1 MGSHGDAWNIRCPPD
16 GVGRREPLGAVP
28 GVPVR
33 RSRMT
38 HVGTLSAEALE
49 AALREIE
56 RAAKAAER
64 QARKFTHG
72 RQRPRCLA
80 YARTTG
86 RPCQAKVVPGRTRC
100 KLHGGASTGP
110 RTEAGRRR
118 VGEAARARMLRYWE
132 QWRRERQRG
141 STDGQL

>member
-1 MGSHGDAWNIRCPPD
+1 
-16 GVGRREPLGAVP
+16 
-28 GVPVR
+28 
-33 RSRMT
+33 MT

-86 RPCQAKVVPGRTRC
+86 RPCQAKVVPGKWRC
-100 KLHGGASTGP
+100 ARHGGLSCGP

-118 VGEAARARMLRYWE
+118 VGEAAHRRLLLYWQ
-132 QWRRERQRG
+132 QWRNERRRG